1 MFAAS
6 RSNHI
11 VAWFHEI
18 TQIEVAYDTVGMK
31 KIGTCKAATLEVIEA
46 LVPGYSEEFDEYRDN
61 IKGENDIKSL
71 LFFAEKNLL
80 LI

>member
-1 MFAAS
+1 
-6 RSNHI
+6 
-11 VAWFHEI
+11 
-18 TQIEVAYDTVGMK
+18 MK
-31 KIGTCKAATLEVIEA
+31 KIGTCKAATLGMIEA